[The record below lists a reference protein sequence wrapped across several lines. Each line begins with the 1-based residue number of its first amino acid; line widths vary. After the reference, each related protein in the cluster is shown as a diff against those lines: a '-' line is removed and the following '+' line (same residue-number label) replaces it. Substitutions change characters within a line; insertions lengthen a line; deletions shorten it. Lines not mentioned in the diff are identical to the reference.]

1 MLLLK
6 KAVLGGKIEST
17 IGTAE
22 ALAAADCT
30 INAYN
35 VVINPETEVEQRE
48 GQGGFGKLASIPGA
62 RRGRAT
68 FSVDLAYDGSAVP
81 AWASTYLPACGL
93 VLSTATYKPRT
104 EVPGSNVKT
113 VTIAAFID
121 GVRRQIYGAVG
132 NARFV
137 LPTGR
142 MGRIEFDFQ
151 GVYSD
156 EADVAI
162 PSSINYVNTLPL
174 RVSGG
179 ATSWASSNICLESAT
194 IDLGNVITARE
205 CSTSA
210 AGIDSF
216 VITDRN
222 IRVTGNPESKLIA
235 TQNRYGQFRD
245 ATEGILSFT
254 IAGPTTS
261 TVVFSM
267 PKAQIVSK
275 PMGDR
280 NGIMIDQIEWQANKN
295 VDTADE
301 ELSFTFN
308 HAA

>member
-1 MLLLK
+1 MLLRK
-6 KAVLGGKIEST
+6 KSVLGGKIET
-17 IGTAE
+17 TAGTAE
-22 ALAAADCT
+22 AIAAADCT
-30 INAYN
+30 INAYDLA
-35 VVINPETEVEQRE
+35 INPEFEMQERQ
-48 GQGGFGKLASIPGA
+48 GQGGFGRLASIPGA

-68 FSVDLAYDGSAVP
+68 FSVDLAYDGTNVP
-81 AWASTYLPACGL
+81 SWATTYLPACGL

-104 EVPGSNVKT
+104 EVPGTNVKT
-113 VTIAAFID
+113 VTIAGFFD

-156 EADVAI
+156 ETDTAI

-174 RVSGG
+174 RVAGG
-179 ATSWASSNICLESAT
+179 ATSWDSYSLCLESAT

-205 CSTSA
+205 CSTSV
-210 AGIDSF
+210 AGIDHF

-222 IRVTGNPESKLIA
+222 PRITGNPESKLIA
-235 TQNRYGQFRD
+235 TQGRYAQLRD
-245 ATEGILSFT
+245 STEATLSFT
-254 IAGPTTS
+254 IDGPSTS
-261 TVVFSM
+261 TLVFSI
-267 PKAQIVSK
+267 PKAQLQTK

-280 NGIMIDQIEWQANKN
+280 NGIMIDQLEWQANKN
-295 VDTADE
+295 VDASDE
-301 ELSFTFN
+301 ELSIIFN